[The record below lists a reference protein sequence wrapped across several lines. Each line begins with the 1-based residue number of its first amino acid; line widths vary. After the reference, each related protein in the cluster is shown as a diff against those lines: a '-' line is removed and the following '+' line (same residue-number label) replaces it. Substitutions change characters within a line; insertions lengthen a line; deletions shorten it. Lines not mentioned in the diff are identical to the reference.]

1 MLCKQCGRE
10 LPPDQR
16 VCPQCG
22 TAVEETAPGVG
33 PLECVRSSPIFL
45 AAVICMSVSVLFRL
59 FGTFGGNGATAF
71 GTLVGTVILGVI
83 LAGLWLVWCSGL
95 DGKAHLMDTGLG
107 LLQGGTLVQLILTAV
122 VFGLADLAALVVAV
136 VGGTGGLEHAL
147 EAAGLGSGLSNV
159 FGMGMLVVFLVLAA
173 ATVVMVLYSLFSW
186 RSVKMARASQ
196 AAGRLVGQPSL
207 YVAVVSFVF
216 AAFSLVALVA
226 GGGNVIQSLAGI
238 GAQVLFG
245 LVILQLREQ
254 AA

>member
-10 LPPDQR
+10 LAPDER

-22 TAVEETAPGVG
+22 TAVEETAPGAG

-45 AAVICMSVSVLFRL
+45 AAVICLSVSVLFQL
-59 FGTFGGNGATAF
+59 LGVFDGGMA
-71 GTLVGTVILGVI
+71 LVNLVLLAVSGVI

-95 DGKAHLMDTGLG
+95 DGKAHLMETGLR
-107 LLQGGTLVQLILTAV
+107 LLDGGTLAQLILMAV
-122 VFGLADLAALVVAV
+122 GFGLADLATLVIAV
-136 VGGTGGLEHAL
+136 VGGAGGLEHAL
-147 EAAGLGSGLSNV
+147 EAAGLGSGLSNAL
-159 FGMGMLVVFLVLAA
+159 GMGMLVVFLVLAA

-186 RSVKMARASQ
+186 RSVKLARASQ

-216 AAFSLVALVA
+216 AAFSLVTLVA

-245 LVILQLREQ
+245 LVILKLREQ

>member
-10 LPPDQR
+10 LDPGER

-22 TAVEETAPGVG
+22 TAVEETASGVG

-45 AAVICMSVSVLFRL
+45 AAVICMSVSVLFL
-59 FGTFGGNGATAF
+59 LVGAFGGGAA
-71 GTLVGTVILGVI
+71 TLANLILAAISGVI

-95 DGKAHLMDTGLG
+95 DGKAHLMETGLR
-107 LLQGGTLVQLILTAV
+107 LLDGGTLAQLILIAV
-122 VFGLADLAALVVAV
+122 LFGLADLATLVIAV
-136 VGGTGGLEHAL
+136 VGGAGGLEHAL
-147 EAAGLGSGLSNV
+147 EAAGLGSGLSNA
-159 FGMGMLVVFLVLAA
+159 FGMGMMVVFLVLVA

-216 AAFSLVALVA
+216 AAFSLVTLVA

-245 LVILQLREQ
+245 LVILKLREQ
-254 AA
+254 AI